1 MEASWG
7 LLGALGGLSEAFGG
21 SWKLLGCSRKRFRML
36 LFLTFFHSL
45 SPHYNYRPSSVILPN
60 LSPHLSA
67 QLSLLISN
75 HSHHLLISLSLSL
88 ALFLFLA
95 LPLSL
100 SLSRSC
106 LISLLISLP
115 ISSLSYVLI
124 SSSDSSSL
132 AVSLSSALT
141 SSRSSSPLSFIWFS

>member
-88 ALFLFLA
+88 ALFLFL
-95 LPLSL
+95 SL

>member
-1 MEASWG
+1 MEAFWG

-88 ALFLFLA
+88 ALFLSLSLSLA
-95 LPLSL
+95 LVSSLSL
-100 SLSRSC
+100 SLS
-106 LISLLISLP
+106 LSLHFA
-115 ISSLSYVLI
+115 ISS
-124 SSSDSSSL
+124 
-132 AVSLSSALT
+132 T